1 MTFRFGSSRFTY
13 DHFGAYPLVQSV
25 ATEQAPV
32 GINGDPVH
40 PGELVPGTAMPG
52 EEPETINVDLEVL

>member
-1 MTFRFGSSRFTY
+1 MTFIFGSSRLTY
-13 DHFGAYPLVQSV
+13 DHFGAYSQTQSV
-25 ATEQAPV
+25 ATEQAPT

-52 EEPETINVDLEVL
+52 EETETIDVTFEVL

>member
-1 MTFRFGSSRFTY
+1 MTFIFGSSRLTY
-13 DHFGAYPLVQSV
+13 DHFGAYPLTQAA
-25 ATEQAPV
+25 ATEQVPA

-52 EEPETINVDLEVL
+52 EEPETIDITVEVF